1 MKMKTKIIL
10 ISFLAVSIVSISLAY
25 STGITGNFYKAF
37 SKTVYPNDNIEQN
50 ITIRKYYNL
59 TVRFRYSIDGSDLS
73 FDDSD
78 GTVILKDFNGGEI
91 DRVTGINSGK
101 IYVTMDKMKIDS
113 INYVGLLN
121 VDKYDTVNSSGF
133 SITYSGTKA
142 YLTILVVK
150 KQGSASLQGY
160 IIDELTNQSLDGVTV
175 LAYDKGSDI
184 NTTDPL
190 GQSVSENGK
199 YSLNFQ
205 TDADGKGFDIYV
217 KDYLV
222 S

>member
-1 MKMKTKIIL
+1 M
-10 ISFLAVSIVSISLAY
+10 
-25 STGITGNFYKAF
+25 
-37 SKTVYPNDNIEQN
+37 
-50 ITIRKYYNL
+50 

-73 FDDSD
+73 FDDPD
-78 GTVILKDFNGGEI
+78 GTVILKDSNGEI
-91 DRVTGINSGK
+91 DRVTGIKSGK
-101 IYVTMDKMKIDS
+101 IYAARDKMQIDS
-113 INYVGLLN
+113 IKYVELLN
-121 VDKYDTVNSSGF
+121 VDKYDTVNSSEV
-133 SITYSGTKA
+133 SITYYATKA
-142 YLTILVVK
+142 YLTIIVVK

-160 IIDELTNQSLDGVTV
+160 IIDELTNQSLDGITI

-205 TDADGKGFDIYV
+205 TDADGKELDIYV

-222 S
+222 SS

>member
-1 MKMKTKIIL
+1 MKTKIIL
-10 ISFLAVSIVSISLAY
+10 ISSLVVSALFISLAY

-37 SKTVYPNDNIEQN
+37 SKTVYPNDNINQN
-50 ITIRKYYNL
+50 ITVKKYYNM

-73 FDDSD
+73 FDDPD
-78 GTVILKDFNGGEI
+78 GTVILKDPNGER
-91 DRVTGINSGK
+91 DRVIGIKSGK
-101 IYVTMDKMKIDS
+101 IYAARDKMQIDS
-113 INYVGLLN
+113 IKYVELLN
-121 VDKYDTVNSSGF
+121 VDKYDTVNSSEV
-133 SITYSGTKA
+133 SITYYATKA
-142 YLTILVVK
+142 YLTIIVVK

-160 IIDELTNQSLDGVTV
+160 IIDELTNQSLDGITV

-205 TDADGKGFDIYV
+205 TDADGKELDIYV

>member
-10 ISFLAVSIVSISLAY
+10 ISFLIISALSISLAY
-25 STGITGNFYKAF
+25 STGITGNLYKAF
-37 SKTVYPNDNIEQN
+37 SKTVYPNDNINQN
-50 ITIRKYYNL
+50 ITVRKYFNM

-73 FDDSD
+73 FDDPD
-78 GTVILKDFNGGEI
+78 GTVILKDSNGEI
-91 DRVTGINSGK
+91 DRVTGIKSGK
-101 IYVTMDKMKIDS
+101 IYAARDKMQIDS
-113 INYVGLLN
+113 IKYVELLN
-121 VDKYDTVNSSGF
+121 VDKYDTVNSSEV
-133 SITYSGTKA
+133 SITYYATKA
-142 YLTILVVK
+142 YLTIIVVK

-160 IIDELTNQSLDGVTV
+160 IIDELTNQSLDGITV

-205 TDADGKGFDIYV
+205 TDADGKELDIYV

>member
-1 MKMKTKIIL
+1 MKMKTRIIL
-10 ISFLAVSIVSISLAY
+10 ISFLVVSALVISLAY
-25 STGITGNFYKAF
+25 STGITGKFYKAF

-50 ITIRKYYNL
+50 ITVRKYFNM

-73 FDDSD
+73 FDDPD
-78 GTVILKDFNGGEI
+78 GTVILKDSNGEI
-91 DRVTGINSGK
+91 DRVSGIKSGK
-101 IYVTMDKMKIDS
+101 IYAARDKMQIDS
-113 INYVGLLN
+113 IKYVELLN
-121 VDKYDTVNSSGF
+121 VDKYDTVNSSEV
-133 SITYSGTKA
+133 SITYYATKA
-142 YLTILVVK
+142 YLTIIVVK

-160 IIDELTNQSLDGVTV
+160 IIDELTNQSLDGITV

-205 TDADGKGFDIYV
+205 TDADGKELDIYV

>member
-1 MKMKTKIIL
+1 MKTRIIL
-10 ISFLAVSIVSISLAY
+10 ISFLVVSALVISLAY
-25 STGITGNFYKAF
+25 STGITGKFYKAF

-50 ITIRKYYNL
+50 ITVRKYFNM

-73 FDDSD
+73 FDDPD
-78 GTVILKDFNGGEI
+78 GTVILKDSNGEI
-91 DRVTGINSGK
+91 DRVSGIKSGK
-101 IYVTMDKMKIDS
+101 IYAARDKMQIDS
-113 INYVGLLN
+113 IKYVELLN
-121 VDKYDTVNSSGF
+121 VDKYDTVNSSEV
-133 SITYSGTKA
+133 SITYYATKA
-142 YLTILVVK
+142 YLTIIVVK

-160 IIDELTNQSLDGVTV
+160 IIDELTNQSLDGITV

-205 TDADGKGFDIYV
+205 TDADGKELDIYV

>member
-10 ISFLAVSIVSISLAY
+10 ISFLVISALSISLAY

-37 SKTVYPNDNIEQN
+37 SKTVYPNDNINQN
-50 ITIRKYYNL
+50 ITVKKFYNM

-73 FDDSD
+73 FDDPD
-78 GTVILKDFNGGEI
+78 GTVILKDSNGEI
-91 DRVTGINSGK
+91 DRVTGIKSGK
-101 IYVTMDKMKIDS
+101 IYAARDKMQIDS
-113 INYVGLLN
+113 IKYVELLN

-133 SITYSGTKA
+133 SITYYSTKA

-184 NTTDPL
+184 NVTDPL
-190 GQSVSENGK
+190 DQSVSDKGQ

-205 TDADGKGFDIYV
+205 TDADGKDLDIYV
-217 KDYLV
+217 KDYLA